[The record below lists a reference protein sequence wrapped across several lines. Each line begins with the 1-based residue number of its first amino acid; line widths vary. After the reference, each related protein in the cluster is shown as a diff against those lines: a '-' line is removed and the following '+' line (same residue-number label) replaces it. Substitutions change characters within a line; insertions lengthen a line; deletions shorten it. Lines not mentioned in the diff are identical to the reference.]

1 MDNASRKILRELVEE
16 LGSNIPENLQ
26 KWRGYLNDR
35 LAYYKLERQA
45 LTTALNDSIP
55 EELLSSQ
62 VSVSPQVQIERLALR
77 LVEHHGLQPE
87 VARWAVESWALALG
101 ISDSKKLESDT
112 LKPKKPIVPFLPKGK
127 SEEQSATFVTEK
139 QRLTRGLLALGVIG
153 AIAVIGASASV
164 PTFFSG
170 ISDAK
175 IKDGSTQMVAPINTL
190 TVGVYVPPPPSPGQN
205 PAPQGQSNQP
215 PFNPKEGYE
224 TLVEYLRAEL
234 PKRFGRNID
243 VKIEFIEATGRESF
257 EEVRAKLKT
266 QAWDMVFTFNPLLS
280 ASAIQNKYEF
290 AARNR
295 RSNTDDFKVALVTR
309 VDSPIRTLED
319 LNRNPETTIALG
331 NIDSPF
337 FYVPVYDSYGRTL
350 RVDPNNA
357 TPVASS
363 NKVLEGKA
371 DVGVIF
377 SEWIT
382 DEPPTDLPERFRA
395 LRQRFRSGLRLI
407 SASRAIPTAGVYLSP
422 KIAQPER
429 EQLRKA
435 LLEAPEETRR
445 AARYSEGT
453 PGDYAEL
460 LKIAQRVD
468 EFLACTDPTRWTA
481 GEQIQFSCTNALT
494 GRVNGFGHA
503 NEETEYLNLQLD
515 NGKMHRVIIPKSVL
529 ANAGVTELAKLD
541 RIAINGVK
549 PNDQT
554 GEVRITAASQIK
566 PISAQ

>member
-1 MDNASRKILRELVEE
+1 MDSAAREILRKLVEE
-16 LGSNIPENLQ
+16 LGSNIPEHPQ

-101 ISDSKKLESDT
+101 ILE
-112 LKPKKPIVPFLPKGK
+112 LRKPPQPAQSEGGTQGRGRTIIDDRPKPNWK
-127 SEEQSATFVTEK
+127 
-139 QRLTRGLLALGVIG
+139 RGGIILG
-153 AIAVIGASASV
+153 AIAAIVASA
-164 PTFFSG
+164 FFAPKF
-170 ISDAK
+170 ISIVRWEDKPAQAGK
-175 IKDGSTQMVAPINTL
+175 VTAPINTL
-190 TVGVYVPPPPSPGQN
+190 TVGVYVPPPPTPGQN

-224 TLVEYLRAEL
+224 KLVEYLKAEL

-243 VKIEFIEATGRESF
+243 VKIEFIEATGRDSF
-257 EEVRAKLKT
+257 EQVRAKLNT

-280 ASAIQNKYEF
+280 ASAIQNNYEF

-357 TPVASS
+357 TPVAST

-503 NEETEYLNLQLD
+503 DEETEYLNLQLD

-529 ANAGVTELAKLD
+529 ANSGVTELAKLD

>member
-1 MDNASRKILRELVEE
+1 MDNAARKILRELVEE
-16 LGSNIPENLQ
+16 LGSNIPEHPQ

-62 VSVSPQVQIERLALR
+62 VPVSPQVQIERLALR

-101 ISDSKKLESDT
+101 ILE
-112 LKPKKPIVPFLPKGK
+112 LRKPTQPAK
-127 SEEQSATFVTEK
+127 SEGGTQGRDRRTTIDDDPK
-139 QRLTRGLLALGVIG
+139 PNWKRGGIILG
-153 AIAVIGASASV
+153 AIAAIVASA
-164 PTFFSG
+164 FFAPKF
-170 ISDAK
+170 ISIVRWEDKPAQAGK
-175 IKDGSTQMVAPINTL
+175 VTAPINTL
-190 TVGVYVPPPPSPGQN
+190 TVGVYVPPPPTPGQN

-224 TLVEYLRAEL
+224 KLVEYLKAEL

-243 VKIEFIEATGRESF
+243 VKIEFIEATGRDSF
-257 EEVRAKLKT
+257 EQVRAKLNT

-280 ASAIQNKYEF
+280 ASAIQNNYEF

-429 EQLRKA
+429 EQLRKT

>member
-1 MDNASRKILRELVEE
+1 MDSAAREILRKLVEE
-16 LGSNIPENLQ
+16 LGSNIPEHPQ

-101 ISDSKKLESDT
+101 ILE
-112 LKPKKPIVPFLPKGK
+112 LRKPPQPAQSEGGTQGRGRTIIDDRPKPNWK
-127 SEEQSATFVTEK
+127 
-139 QRLTRGLLALGVIG
+139 RGGIILG
-153 AIAVIGASASV
+153 AIAAIVASA
-164 PTFFSG
+164 FFAPKF
-170 ISDAK
+170 ISIVRWEDKPAQAGK
-175 IKDGSTQMVAPINTL
+175 VTAPINTL
-190 TVGVYVPPPPSPGQN
+190 TVGVYVPPPPTPGQN

-224 TLVEYLRAEL
+224 KLVEYLKAEL

-243 VKIEFIEATGRESF
+243 VKIEFIEATGRDSF
-257 EEVRAKLKT
+257 EQVRAKLNT

-280 ASAIQNKYEF
+280 ASAIQNNYEF

-503 NEETEYLNLQLD
+503 DEETEYLNLQLD